1 MRRGQSELNETP
13 DASATLDSTAYVLLC
28 QPELIN
34 DPALLSRYEALLD
47 EEERSRL
54 ARFRFKRD
62 AHTFLVAHAL
72 VRTALSHFDH
82 VGPGEW
88 RFQTNRF
95 GRPEVGGPSDASKL
109 QFNLSHRP
117 SLIAC
122 MVTVGTDFGVDV
134 EEIRALSDLFS
145 LAGHYFSPHEAAAL
159 RTLPHEM
166 SGDRFFSLWTL
177 KEAYI
182 KARGLGL
189 SLPLHKFS
197 FGFHGERIAV
207 HFDPDLAENPDD
219 WTFTL
224 MRPTASHFL
233 ATAVRRGQ
241 SGTRRRLLVRW
252 FVPLVGMGAPLPLR
266 PIASSSATVHAIR

>member
-1 MRRGQSELNETP
+1 MRRGQSELNEKP
-13 DASATLDSTAYVLLC
+13 GASATLESTAYVLLC

-88 RFQTNRF
+88 RFRTNRF
-95 GRPEVGGPSDASKL
+95 GRPEVCGASRL

-134 EEIRALSDLFS
+134 EKIRALSDLLS
-145 LAGHYFSPHEAAAL
+145 LAGHYFSPYEAEAL

-166 SGDRFFSLWTL
+166 SRDRFFSLWTL
-177 KEAYI
+177 KE
-182 KARGLGL
+182 
-189 SLPLHKFS
+189 S
-197 FGFHGERIAV
+197 
-207 HFDPDLAENPDD
+207 
-219 WTFTL
+219 
-224 MRPTASHFL
+224 
-233 ATAVRRGQ
+233 
-241 SGTRRRLLVRW
+241 
-252 FVPLVGMGAPLPLR
+252 
-266 PIASSSATVHAIR
+266 